1 MTPLAGVLLGVAATV
16 AVIAAPGAP
25 AATSLSDMIRSF
37 VDGGAT
43 CDPVYTCP
51 SGRPPRPARR
61 HRPSSN
67 GCGAMGVT
75 VSFSGFDLEPC
86 CNEHDICYDT
96 CGSNRDQCDATFASC
111 LRRAC
116 QALPDE
122 EGGRGGRGQCT
133 GVANLFVS
141 ATKLSGCAPFIEA
154 QTRACDCTE
163 RDL

>member
-1 MTPLAGVLLGVAATV
+1 MVVRPATRSTRARPAVRHVRLWRCRTV
-16 AVIAAPGAP
+16 ARV
-25 AATSLSDMIRSF
+25 
-37 VDGGAT
+37 
-43 CDPVYTCP
+43 
-51 SGRPPRPARR
+51 RPDVRVAVWAGPARR